1 MGETIYNNTRV
12 IWYNIIIL
20 NYYMYNYICA
30 HKPSPEKMRR
40 KSGGVTKMKL
50 SSVNCHKK
58 KGKCLGLLPGLTCTP
73 FQPQRYGISMIVP
86 TIFDKNNYTN

>member
-58 KGKCLGLLPGLTCTP
+58 KGEVPRAPPQFNLHP
-73 FQPQRYGISMIVP
+73 FP
-86 TIFDKNNYTN
+86 TAKVRNFDDSSNYF